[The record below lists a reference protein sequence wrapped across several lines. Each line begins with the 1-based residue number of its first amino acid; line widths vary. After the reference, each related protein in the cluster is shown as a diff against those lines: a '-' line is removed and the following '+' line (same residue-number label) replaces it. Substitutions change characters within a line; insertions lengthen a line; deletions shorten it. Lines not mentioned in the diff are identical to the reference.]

1 VIAMAV
7 TAPGRRS
14 RIETKAS
21 TLSPA
26 GDTLS
31 SPQSAAKVIRMKKW
45 LPVLVLVCTPALAL
59 GQSLRCAEKIVSEG
73 STSQDVARLCG
84 DPAQVEHKT
93 VYNDVSSAA
102 SNVRTGATIE
112 IHLEMWIYN
121 FGPNRLMQRIWI
133 QDGVVTR
140 IESLGRYG
148 Y

>member
-1 VIAMAV
+1 
-7 TAPGRRS
+7 
-14 RIETKAS
+14 
-21 TLSPA
+21 
-26 GDTLS
+26 
-31 SPQSAAKVIRMKKW
+31 MKTW

-59 GQSLRCAEKIVSEG
+59 GQSLRCSDKIIGEG

-84 DPAQVEHKT
+84 EPAQVEHKT
-93 VYNDVSSAA
+93 IYNDVSDAVTRHVVAGS
-102 SNVRTGATIE
+102 TTE

-121 FGPNRLMQRIWI
+121 FGPSRLMQRIWI

>member
-1 VIAMAV
+1 
-7 TAPGRRS
+7 
-14 RIETKAS
+14 
-21 TLSPA
+21 
-26 GDTLS
+26 
-31 SPQSAAKVIRMKKW
+31 MKTW
-45 LPVLVLVCTPALAL
+45 LPVVVLVFTPALAF
-59 GQSLRCAEKIVSEG
+59 GQSLRCSEKIVSEG
-73 STSQDVARLCG
+73 TPSQDVARLCG

-93 VYNDVSSAA
+93 IWNDLS
-102 SNVRTGATIE
+102 GAVTTHFVAGSTIE